1 MFVYI
6 YICSYVPWVAWW
18 ETSSVVSLDVSLVA
32 WSDVLSVPW
41 WAASLVA
48 WWVPVL
54 GSVSVLEWVLAVY
67 VVDPSGIG
75 RDMSSI
81 KKDKQR

>member
-6 YICSYVPWVAWW
+6 YICSYVPWVSWW

-54 GSVSVLEWVLAVY
+54 GSVSVLVWVLAVN
-67 VVDPSGIG
+67 VDPSGIG
-75 RDMSSI
+75 RDIRSI
-81 KKDKQR
+81 

>member
-18 ETSSVVSLDVSLVA
+18 ETSSVVSLDVSSVA
-32 WSDVLSVPW
+32 WSDVSMAVW
-41 WAASLVA
+41 WAVWWAA

-54 GSVSVLEWVLAVY
+54 GSVSVLVWVLAVN
-67 VVDPSGIG
+67 VDPSGIG
-75 RDMSSI
+75 SDI
-81 KKDKQR
+81 